1 VRHRPWSEI
10 FGKSGRLGVALL
22 DLTARLRE
30 LAGRRV
36 A

>member
-1 VRHRPWSEI
+1 VSHRPWSEI
-10 FGKSGRLGVALL
+10 FGRGGRLGVALL
-22 DLTARLRE
+22 DLKARLRE